1 MTPVNVDDGYDHG
14 DHGSLPT
21 PDVSPEE
28 LSESSEE
35 LVIIQGD
42 LLEESRSAKSED
54 RVRPLQFHYGSFP
67 EDGVNAATTGDASAN
82 AEAMVGPLSWLTE
95 SPFIDALVNWI
106 EGPETPAQQRNPDK
120 DKPNPWLDIPLQ
132 FIALLTYPEPDPKN
146 GNKMSLTMV
155 RETAFVRQRRK
166 TLMMLTAYTLVV
178 RYCSF
183 DTFIAILFASNC
195 AMLFLMKNS
204 GRMNVNMAKRAVRQ
218 RVGWAKQWAG
228 SIFKRGGGGGGG
240 GGGNSNVN
248 TSGAATNNSNQTGS
262 GSSQHLSITANS
274 PSSLNISRQMQSSPV
289 TADATSPTL
298 TAENSPQLK
307 RRGLFGKRKTVDNQS
322 STHIA
327 SCSSSHVFATSSA
340 SASQGKYAGTGD
352 SASVLSATPTAAT
365 AGTQK
370 KRFFRRGNTTNN
382 TTNNS
387 NNSSSTVVASTPGA
401 PVTIPSK
408 RSTSSTVSHSTA
420 QHTGASTSAAKTT
433 ITNTPLSSS
442 PLAQSQSL
450 TQLQLS
456 PLKPFNSPVLSSNED
471 DMDKMDSKW
480 STMPR
485 SIASTPPP
493 LLPGTHSVQQ
503 SKGSSLSSPGVSSS
517 GHSTPGSESVSMPA
531 LTSTPLMVSGL
542 SQLLGKDKARF
553 DNVHW
558 EDGALREGEDGNEE
572 EGRVNVDQGAEMGT
586 MSKQSIEGRDGVR
599 GNLTLDAVTS
609 ASADAME
616 GV

>member
-1 MTPVNVDDGYDHG
+1 MEESIPPVNVDESYDHDDNG
-14 DHGSLPT
+14 GLPT

-42 LLEESRSAKSED
+42 LLEESRSKSED
-54 RVRPLQFHYGSFP
+54 RVRQFHYGSFP
-67 EDGVNAATTGDASAN
+67 EDGVDAAATGDASAN
-82 AEAMVGPLSWLTE
+82 AGAMVGSFSWLTE

-106 EGPETPAQQRNPDK
+106 EGPETSAQQRNADK

-146 GNKMSLTMV
+146 GNKMSLAMV

-183 DTFIAILFASNC
+183 DSFLAILFASNC

-228 SIFKRGGGGGGG
+228 GIFKRGGGG
-240 GGGNSNVN
+240 SNAN
-248 TSGAATNNSNQTGS
+248 TSSPSNNNSNSNSNRTGS
-262 GSSQHLSITANS
+262 GGSQYLSVTANS
-274 PSSLNISRQMQSSPV
+274 PPSPIINRQMQSSPV
-289 TADATSPTL
+289 PVDVTIL
-298 TAENSPQLK
+298 TVENSPLMK
-307 RRGLFGKRKTVDNQS
+307 RRGLFGKRKTVDNHGS
-322 STHIA
+322 AHIA
-327 SCSSSHVFATSSA
+327 SSSSSQVFATSLA
-340 SASQGKYAGTGD
+340 PASQGRYPGNGD
-352 SASVLSATPTAAT
+352 GASILSVAPTMST

-382 TTNNS
+382 TTNTNS
-387 NNSSSTVVASTPGA
+387 NNSSSTVVVPTPSA

-408 RSTSSTVSHSTA
+408 RSISSTVSHPTA
-420 QHTGASTSAAKTT
+420 QHAGTSTPMARTT
-433 ITNTPLSSS
+433 TTNTPLSTS

-450 TQLQLS
+450 PHYRLS
-456 PLKPFNSPVLSSNED
+456 HLKSSTSPVLSSNES

-480 STMPR
+480 PIMLR
-485 SIASTPPP
+485 SITSTPPP
-493 LLPGTHSVQQ
+493 LLPVMHSAQQ
-503 SKGSSLSSPGVSSS
+503 SKGPSLSSPETSSS
-517 GHSTPGSESVSMPA
+517 GDSTPSSSESVSMP
-531 LTSTPLMVSGL
+531 TSTSAPLMVSGL
-542 SQLLGKDKARF
+542 SQLLGKDKAQS
-553 DNVHW
+553 DSAHW
-558 EDGALREGEDGNEE
+558 EDDILRGGEEGNE
-572 EGRVNVDQGAEMGT
+572 EGRVNVDQD
-586 MSKQSIEGRDGVR
+586 SVR
-599 GNLTLDAVTS
+599 SNFTLDAVTS
-609 ASADAME
+609 ASAEAME